1 MIPIKH
7 KLIHKRNCSNNSTIY
22 ENMNKANSPPPTRLE
37 PAALR
42 DEWIVNTVT
51 NALSYLHR

>member
-1 MIPIKH
+1 MIPKN

-22 ENMNKANSPPPTRLE
+22 ENMNKANSPPPMRLE
-37 PAALR
+37 PAAPQ
-42 DEWIVNTVT
+42 DEWIVSTVT